1 MAGLE
6 LKQAQY
12 TMTAEQLAEVVKLT
26 IKECRDSWH
35 WNEGVDLPVLGIRI
49 DRLLEPADET

>member
-1 MAGLE
+1 
-6 LKQAQY
+6 
-12 TMTAEQLAEVVKLT
+12 MTAEQLAEVVKLV

-49 DRLLEPADET
+49 DRLFESVEH